1 MITSKDTILYLNY
14 FFLHSRALLYDAFI
28 FCQRDN
34 QKNNLFVLSN
44 VHEHKT
50 VMFPGSSVHYFLHVM
65 DENYRNY
72 NLFTLR
78 SFYNLVELNLNDSK

>member
-1 MITSKDTILYLNY
+1 MITSKDTILYLN
-14 FFLHSRALLYDAFI
+14 FFYTLEHYYTMLLYFANVTI
-28 FCQRDN
+28 R
-34 QKNNLFVLSN
+34 KNNLFVLSN

-65 DENYRNY
+65 DENY

>member
-1 MITSKDTILYLNY
+1 MM
-14 FFLHSRALLYDAFI
+14 LLYFANVTI
-28 FCQRDN
+28 R
-34 QKNNLFVLSN
+34 KNNLFVLSN

-72 NLFTLR
+72 NLFTLK
-78 SFYNLVELNLNDSK
+78 SCYNLVELNLNDSK

>member
-1 MITSKDTILYLNY
+1 MITSKDTILYLN
-14 FFLHSRALLYDAFI
+14 FFFLYDAFI

-65 DENYRNY
+65 DENY

-78 SFYNLVELNLNDSK
+78 SFYNLV

>member
-1 MITSKDTILYLNY
+1 MITSKDTILYLN

-65 DENYRNY
+65 DENY